1 MSSWRLNK
9 DGCVDDTCS
18 SKRIRT
24 EHSGHIYCDRGHF
37 QGIETANRDEDE
49 FEGASHGRTSRRQ
62 KEEKE
67 KVLKHL
73 TGKPAFELYL
83 LCYQLILRKQVWWL
97 IHEKGLSVQLDV
109 IVHDLWALRMQNLPQ
124 RMSFDSLHDSD
135 SQSQMFSSQS
145 EDTSGET
152 TATDF
157 TSRAV
162 RSVSTPTIV
171 QSLALCYMGIW
182 LLRLPITLG
191 DLIKWVKQ
199 GELLY
204 FRAIKEIPREMKDRL
219 PGQYHYQLDPQSQL
233 TAKKLHHAVTATFLF
248 YQKDFSMKFPPL
260 NVPLQL
266 FRCIEELAL
275 PIEVYPAVQRLASLL
290 SYDFAYLRDEQKK
303 KLRIIDFPEAQLIS
317 TVIIA
322 VKLLYPFD
330 GIKRYPL
337 SIRDPSLAILDWITW
352 VQARQEYEDHIR
364 DGGKLLYEDAANV
377 SEMDVLKMTDS
388 KIDDYLDYFDKTW
401 TVDAPHTRD
410 KDADFRTAL
419 MDMFPVGQR
428 TSTYSNNLNLVE
440 LKSRKLKAVQG
451 AMKTGRVVT
460 REQERALEKKI
471 VRPGS
476 LYRRYRLASEL
487 DGHAMAFYTA
497 AADYAGLD
505 LQSVVRAVHL
515 TEQKLQIMKEEWKIE
530 ASTTAMDAGSVRSG

>member
-1 MSSWRLNK
+1 MSSWRVNK

-24 EHSGHIYCDRGHF
+24 EDSGHIYCDRGHF
-37 QGIETANRDEDE
+37 QGIATVNRDEDE
-49 FEGASHGRTSRRQ
+49 FEGASHGRTSRRR

-97 IHEKGLSVQLDV
+97 IHEKEMPAELEV

-135 SQSQMFSSQS
+135 SQSQLFSSQS

-157 TSRAV
+157 TTRAAQ
-162 RSVSTPTIV
+162 SVSTPTLV

-182 LLRLPITLG
+182 LLRLPVTLG

-204 FRAIKEIPREMKDRL
+204 FRAIKEIPREMKDRM
-219 PGQYHYQLDPQSQL
+219 PGQYHSQLDPQSQL
-233 TAKKLHHAVTATFLF
+233 TAKKLHHAVTATFLL
-248 YQKDFSMKFPPL
+248 YQKDFSMAFPSL

-275 PIEVYPAVQRLASLL
+275 PIEIYPAVQQLASLL

-317 TVIIA
+317 TVIVA
-322 VKLLYPFD
+322 VKLLYPLD
-330 GIKRYPL
+330 RIKRYPL
-337 SIRDPSLAILDWITW
+337 SVQDPSVAVLDWGAW
-352 VQARQEYEDHIR
+352 VQARQEYEDHVR
-364 DGGKLLYEDAANV
+364 DGGKLSYEDAANV
-377 SEMDVLKMTDS
+377 TEMDVLKMTDS

-401 TVDAPHTRD
+401 TVDPPHMRD

-428 TSTYSNNLNLVE
+428 ASAHFNNLNIAE
-440 LKSRKLKAVQG
+440 LKSRKVKAVQG
-451 AMKTGRVVT
+451 AMKARRVVT
-460 REQERALEKKI
+460 QEQERASEKKI

-487 DGHAMAFYTA
+487 DGYAKAFYTVS
-497 AADYAGLD
+497 ADYAGLD

-515 TEQKLQIMKEEWKIE
+515 TEQKLQVLKEQWEVE
-530 ASTTAMDAGSVRSG
+530 ALTTAMGA